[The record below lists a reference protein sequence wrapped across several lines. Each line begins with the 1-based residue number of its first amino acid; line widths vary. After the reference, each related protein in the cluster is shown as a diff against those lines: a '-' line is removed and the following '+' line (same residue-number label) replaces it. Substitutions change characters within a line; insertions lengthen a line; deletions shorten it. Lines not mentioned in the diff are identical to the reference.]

1 MTVQILNCITIGDNI
16 LSNNAYYQQS
26 EWNFCYIKHM
36 IKDGKINKSCKFRID
51 FGICTSRRPRPT
63 QGFRADDDDEPW
75 ESLVMCWTKFGLY
88 LSVKVNRFYTVL
100 RRCTGD
106 IFLCAIGNDLCKDP
120 KITKIF
126 SLRFKKILYQWL
138 QTLISFSKNR
148 TRHIMWAIQSYLNV
162 KSTAIYK
169 L

>member
-63 QGFRADDDDEPW
+63 QGFRVVVVIDDDDMHF
-75 ESLVMCWTKFGLY
+75 SSDCVRKIVFY
-88 LSVKVNRFYTVL
+88 LKVA
-100 RRCTGD
+100 GE
-106 IFLCAIGNDLCKDP
+106 
-120 KITKIF
+120 
-126 SLRFKKILYQWL
+126 
-138 QTLISFSKNR
+138 
-148 TRHIMWAIQSYLNV
+148 
-162 KSTAIYK
+162 
-169 L
+169 

>member
-1 MTVQILNCITIGDNI
+1 MDTSATTWSNTRRVKSQGKWVAETGGRMPRVEGAGD
-16 LSNNAYYQQS
+16 
-26 EWNFCYIKHM
+26 
-36 IKDGKINKSCKFRID
+36 
-51 FGICTSRRPRPT
+51 ICLRRPRPT